1 MKPVPVTKRKREE
14 DALRESDIRLN
25 KLGSCVP
32 GMIYQFTR
40 RPDGTYCVPF
50 TTEAI
55 RDIFGCSPQDVRED
69 FSPIAGV
76 ILPEDFDRVVDSI
89 ERSAQHLA
97 VWECEY
103 RVQIPGRPIRWI
115 YGIST
120 PERLGDGSITWYGF
134 NTDITERKWAEEA
147 LQKSEAKLREAQA
160 LGRMGSWEFDLDK
173 QTIHWSD
180 QVYKL
185 YERDP
190 SIGPP
195 NIEEEAAYYSHEQA
209 ERLHEYARIAA
220 EQGRAFEYDLE
231 VRLPSGRVAHFA
243 ATLRPIKDESGRIFK
258 LFGTVQDITERKQA
272 EETLKESEEKYRGLT
287 ENINLGIYRNTVG
300 PKGKFIEAN
309 PAIIR
314 MFGYRSKKEFLTK
327 NVSDLYQKSEN
338 RLRFNSKML
347 KEGFVRGE
355 ELPLKKKDGTP
366 FFGSVSTVAVKDAQ
380 GHVLYFDGIIE
391 DITERKR
398 AEDALHESMERFQL
412 ANRAT
417 FNAIWDW
424 NLQTDAL
431 WWNENFQTIFGY
443 RAEEIDPGIE
453 SWTNR
458 IHPDDCDRVKTS
470 IHAAIASGQERWF
483 DQFRFLRKDGMYAE
497 VEDRS
502 YIARDAS
509 GQPARM
515 IGAMRDITER
525 IRSEKALQAS
535 ESRYRQLVENAN
547 EAIIVVQDG
556 LLKFVNRTA
565 IEMTGYSEA
574 ELISRPF
581 LEFIHPDDRKMVM
594 DHHRRRLAGETAQPR
609 YDSRLLIRDGGV
621 RWFEIGAV
629 PLDWEGRPAYL
640 GFLTDVTDRRKAE
653 ESIQASLREKEV
665 MLREIHHRVKNNMQ
679 VISSLFNLQA
689 GKTRNTECRKILKE
703 GQTRLRAMSLVHE
716 KLYQSHD
723 LSKID
728 LAVYVRS
735 LADHLFNVYLTDPN
749 QVRLEMNFEEVP
761 LDINSAVPCGLI
773 LNELISNSLKHAFP
787 ESRKGMIRIG
797 VRPGPDDTIII
808 RVADNG
814 IGFPKNL
821 DFRQS
826 ESLGLQIAN
835 LLVAQLEGTIELN
848 RENGTIFTVTFRKLK
863 YAPRI

>member
-1 MKPVPVTKRKREE
+1 MKPIPITKNKRAKEALEKSEERYRRLIEYSPDVIYTLNAEGVFVFVSPAWTILLGHPVTQVVGKPFQQFVHPDDLEKCLAFLQRTFE
-14 DALRESDIRLN
+14 
-25 KLGSCVP
+25 P
-32 GMIYQFTR
+32 GQRQTGI
-40 RPDGTYCVPF
+40 
-50 TTEAI
+50 
-55 RDIFGCSPQDVRED
+55 
-69 FSPIAGV
+69 
-76 ILPEDFDRVVDSI
+76 
-89 ERSAQHLA
+89 
-97 VWECEY
+97 EY
-103 RVQIPGRPIRWI
+103 RVQHADGTWRWHL
-115 YGIST
+115 SN
-120 PERLGDGSITWYGF
+120 GF
-134 NTDITERKWAEEA
+134 P
-147 LQKSEAKLREAQA
+147 
-160 LGRMGSWEFDLDK
+160 
-173 QTIHWSD
+173 
-180 QVYKL
+180 V
-185 YERDP
+185 
-190 SIGPP
+190 
-195 NIEEEAAYYSHEQA
+195 
-209 ERLHEYARIAA
+209 
-220 EQGRAFEYDLE
+220 
-231 VRLPSGRVAHFA
+231 
-243 ATLRPIKDESGRIFK
+243 KDEAGMIVSY
-258 LFGTVQDITERKQA
+258 E
-272 EETLKESEEKYRGLT
+272 
-287 ENINLGIYRNTVG
+287 GI
-300 PKGKFIEAN
+300 AN
-309 PAIIR
+309 
-314 MFGYRSKKEFLTK
+314 
-327 NVSDLYQKSEN
+327 
-338 RLRFNSKML
+338 
-347 KEGFVRGE
+347 
-355 ELPLKKKDGTP
+355 
-366 FFGSVSTVAVKDAQ
+366 
-380 GHVLYFDGIIE
+380 

-398 AEDALHESMERFQL
+398 AEDALHESLERFQL
-412 ANRAT
+412 ANLAT
-417 FNAIWDW
+417 FNVIYDW

-431 WWNENFQTIFGY
+431 SWNKNFQTIFGY
-443 RAEEIDPGIE
+443 GAEEIESGIE

-483 DQFRFLRKDGMYAE
+483 DQYRFLRKDGTYAE
-497 VEDRS
+497 VEDRG

-525 IRSEKALQAS
+525 IRSEKAVQAS
-535 ESRYRQLVENAN
+535 EARYRQLVENAN
-547 EAIIVVQDG
+547 EAIVVVQDG

-581 LEFIHPDDRKMVM
+581 SEFIHPDDRKMVM

-609 YDSRLLIRDGGV
+609 YDARLLIRDGSV

-629 PLDWEGRPAYL
+629 SLDWEGRPANL
-640 GFLTDVTDRRKAE
+640 AFLTDVTDRRKAE
-653 ESIQASLREKEV
+653 ESILTSLREKEV

-689 GKTRNTECRKILKE
+689 GKTVNPECREILKE

-728 LAVYVRS
+728 LAVYVQS
-735 LADHLFNVYLTDPN
+735 LASHLFNVYLTDPN

-797 VRPGPDDTIII
+797 VKCGPNDTIII